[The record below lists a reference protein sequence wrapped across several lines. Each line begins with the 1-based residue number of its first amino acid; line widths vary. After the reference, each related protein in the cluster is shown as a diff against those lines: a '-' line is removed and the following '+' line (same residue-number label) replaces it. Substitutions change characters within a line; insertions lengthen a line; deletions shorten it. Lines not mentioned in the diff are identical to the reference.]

1 MTMTDKLVGTD
12 DTETVML
19 PGNAACPGCGGSLA
33 IRLALETLG
42 KRTMV
47 VVPACCMSVIE
58 GLYPKSCFNVPI
70 MNIAFAA
77 AGAAVSGLEAA
88 LKRRGDADETTILA
102 FAGDGGTV
110 DIGIQAL
117 SGAIERGHDFI
128 YICYDNEA
136 YMNTGIQR
144 SGSTPYG
151 AWTTTTPVG
160 KNRQY
165 KREFKKDIPKI
176 IAAHNIPY
184 MATASVGYPKD
195 FQKKVKAAKD
205 TKGPA
210 FIQVHAP
217 CPAGWK
223 YEGRLSIKLARMAHA
238 CGMWKLSELKEGRMS
253 IQRRPKAF
261 ETIETYVKAQGRF
274 KHLMDEEIAEMQKRV
289 DADIRDFYGIE
300 GEIPLKDPKA

>member
-1 MTMTDKLVGTD
+1 
-12 DTETVML
+12 
-19 PGNAACPGCGGSLA
+19 
-33 IRLALETLG
+33 
-42 KRTMV
+42 
-47 VVPACCMSVIE
+47 
-58 GLYPKSCFNVPI
+58 
-70 MNIAFAA
+70 
-77 AGAAVSGLEAA
+77 LEAA
-88 LKRRGDADETTILA
+88 LIRRGDADETTILA

-160 KNRQY
+160 KKRHY

-195 FQKKVKAAKD
+195 YQKKVKAAKE

-238 CGMWKLSELKEGRMS
+238 CGMWKLFDLKEGKMS
-253 IQRRPKAF
+253 IQRRPKGF
-261 ETIETYVKAQGRF
+261 EPIKPYVKAQGRF
-274 KHLMDEEIAEMQKRV
+274 KHLMDEEIAEMQERV

-300 GEIPLKDPKA
+300 GEIPIKEPKA